1 MVYIIYCAMKK
12 KTFSTVK
19 TNILHVCLKLRTF
32 DLPWNKKF
40 TMLLQQKLLII
51 DYFMKKLWNFTQ
63 IYRK

>member
-12 KTFSTVK
+12 KPFSTVK
-19 TNILHVCLKLRTF
+19 TNKLHVCLKLRTF
-32 DLPWNKKF
+32 DLQWNKKF